1 MRSHPCKHARI
12 SSSFCLFPMW
22 CALLYGHCREAEGA
36 GISRGMQEGL
46 RRALGNAIF
55 SEESS
60 QDPTGQLGGFS
71 TQFTKKDSIP
81 RPFSVTRNSIP
92 FLHQILF
99 NALVSSPASLLT
111 RALWPQLLS
120 RIPSHAHTWSLKGVP
135 KIRVHKTSI
144 PTPSPQPVMYLL
156 CPPPSFW
163 DPDTSQED
171 RGEPSWEL
179 RRTEENT
186 PGSPDPFS
194 IFPSDAK
201 SLSDVLTFSHG
212 IHP

>member
-1 MRSHPCKHARI
+1 M
-12 SSSFCLFPMW
+12 LFSLKSPRNYW
-22 CALLYGHCREAEGA
+22 
-36 GISRGMQEGL
+36 
-46 RRALGNAIF
+46 N
-55 SEESS
+55 
-60 QDPTGQLGGFS
+60 PTGQLGGFS

-92 FLHQILF
+92 FLHQVLF

-135 KIRVHKTSI
+135 KIRVHKTLI
-144 PTPSPQPVMYLL
+144 PTPPPQPVIYLL

-186 PGSPDPFS
+186 PGSPNPFS
-194 IFPSDAK
+194 VFPRDAK
-201 SLSDVLTFSHG
+201 SLSDVLLFPHG
-212 IHP
+212 ILP